1 MTCSKKK
8 CLSIKW
14 SLHSCITLLKKREV
28 IIFGVLPNTS
38 WHFCCVHGQQSSNEF
53 TMKTFGPRQS
63 YMYIPSAIKTQ
74 INLDFFL
81 FLKIRKVYFFWSK
94 WAKFIVQSIGQVFIA
109 LVMYNFGPRMQP
121 SSEHLLNAIMKF

>member
-1 MTCSKKK
+1 M
-8 CLSIKW
+8 
-14 SLHSCITLLKKREV
+14 
-28 IIFGVLPNTS
+28 
-38 WHFCCVHGQQSSNEF
+38 HGQQSSNEF

-63 YMYIPSAIKTQ
+63 YMYILSAIKTQ

-81 FLKIRKVYFFWSK
+81 FVFVFGRLEKCTFFGSK
-94 WAKFIVQSIGQVFIA
+94 WAKFIFVCQSIGQVFIA